1 MLLETRNLT
10 KKFVRRAIP
19 FAAVDDVNFTLGEGD
34 FTAIVGRSG
43 NGKTTFL
50 NLVTGLLKPTSGTVT
65 VEGKNVHELKDAQ
78 LSKLRNRTLG
88 FVPQRMTLIGSLNVL
103 DNVILPAVMDKDW
116 RKRDEKLFDR
126 ALQLLEKVDVAELS
140 QAFPR
145 ELSGGEMRRIGLAR
159 ALMNH
164 PEALIC
170 DEPTGDLDA
179 ESTEIVLGVLKE
191 QAEQGTG
198 VLVVTHDDAAVRAAD
213 NAWRMDKGRLA
224 PDQ

>member
-88 FVPQRMTLIGSLNVL
+88 FVPQRMTLISSLNVL

-126 ALQLLEKVDVAELS
+126 ALQLLEKVDVAALS

>member
-65 VEGKNVHELKDAQ
+65 VEGKNVHELKDAH

-213 NAWRMDKGRLA
+213 NVWRMDKGRLA